1 MHFIT
6 GTEALDPPNNSRVDP
21 ADVCRHQR
29 AGWDRGGVLQQQ
41 ELQEGHL
48 LPQGG
53 GGQKQKNKTL
63 IKNLGNIS
71 EGCAG
76 HKADVALPPL
86 PLLPKCQPKG
96 CAQEEG
102 PWEGGEN

>member
-41 ELQEGHL
+41 ELKEGHL

-53 GGQKQKNKTL
+53 
-63 IKNLGNIS
+63 
-71 EGCAG
+71 E
-76 HKADVALPPL
+76 
-86 PLLPKCQPKG
+86 
-96 CAQEEG
+96 
-102 PWEGGEN
+102 